1 MTFENYS
8 ITNAIIPLT
17 LANMEK
23 HFDRNLDSL
32 PLIVEFLEDVKK
44 SQELDAGAFFV
55 LNMVVEELYT
65 NMVKYNGNGADHILI
80 GVEEEDDRMV
90 IRLVDFDSEPFDYT
104 SQSEVNVS
112 ASLHE
117 RTPGG
122 LGIHLV
128 KRFMDEVSYEY
139 KDRKTSIRLV
149 KYLNSNA

>member
-1 MTFENYS
+1 M
-8 ITNAIIPLT
+8 
-17 LANMEK
+17 
-23 HFDRNLDSL
+23 DSL
-32 PLIVEFLEDVKK
+32 PVIVGFLEDAKRT
-44 SQELDAGAFFV
+44 QEFDDGAFFV

-65 NMVKYNGNGADHILI
+65 NMVKYNGNGADDILI
-80 GVEEEDDRMV
+80 GVEKEGGNMV

-104 SQSEVNVS
+104 SQSEVDVS

-128 KRFMDEVSYEY
+128 KRFMDEVSYQY

-149 KYLNSNA
+149 KYLNANA